1 MARLPV
7 EIEVD
12 PTLAAA
18 DAALEMQA
26 EAKQEARARR
36 RSASRA
42 PYIGLSALGD
52 ECERR
57 TWYRAHGPAVIER
70 MDATSIKRIEDGYT
84 SEDVMAK
91 RLRMVPGV
99 TLLTVDPANGRQ
111 WTVEGLGG
119 GLRGAMDGVAMGLLH
134 LPADTWAVWE
144 AKAVGQKS
152 FDKLAKLKAERG
164 DDTALAEW
172 NAGYRVQAQGYMGY
186 TGISHHYMTVST
198 PGVRDW
204 IAIRTTFQPA
214 EFEALEAKAE
224 RILGARVPLARISNQ
239 PSFYLC
245 KMCQFRERCHNG

>member
-1 MARLPV
+1 MPV

-12 PTLAAA
+12 ATLAAA
-18 DAALEMQA
+18 DAALEAQA
-26 EAKQEARARR
+26 EAKQEARNRR
-36 RSASRA
+36 RAESRA

-57 TWYRAHGPAVIER
+57 TYYRAHGPAVAER
-70 MDATSIKRIEDGYT
+70 MDATSIKRIQDGYA

-99 TLLTVDPANGRQ
+99 TLVTVNPDDGRQ
-111 WTVEGLGG
+111 ITVEGLGG
-119 GLRGAMDGVAMGLLH
+119 RLRGALDGVAMGLLH
-134 LPADTWAVWE
+134 LPATTWAVWE

-164 DDTALAEW
+164 DDAALSEW
-172 NAGYRVQAQGYMGY
+172 NANYRVQAQGYMGY
-186 TGISHHYMTVST
+186 TGLQHHFMTVST

-204 IAIRTTFQPA
+204 IALKTTFQPV

-224 RILGARVPLARISNQ
+224 RILSARVPLARVSNN
-239 PSFYLC
+239 PTFYLC
-245 KMCQFRERCHNG
+245 KMCQFKEICHGSGA